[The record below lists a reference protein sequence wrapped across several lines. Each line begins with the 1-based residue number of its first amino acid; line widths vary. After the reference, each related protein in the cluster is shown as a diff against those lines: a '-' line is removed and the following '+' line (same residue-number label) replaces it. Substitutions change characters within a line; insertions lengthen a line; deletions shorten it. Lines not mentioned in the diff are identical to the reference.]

1 MKEKLEEIKRKIMP
15 DGKAMILA
23 YDQGFEHGPR
33 EFLEL
38 PESGNF
44 EYSNTRIIF
53 RTHVLLSDR
62 ITYLLRDLESGTVN
76 RDLFRIF

>member
-1 MKEKLEEIKRKIMP
+1 MKERMEELKNKIMP

-33 EFLEL
+33 DFLEL

-44 EYSNTRIIF
+44 GYILDIAEKGKFTGIVLHAGLQKDTPMKSPTRRF
-53 RTHVLLSDR
+53 R
-62 ITYLLRDLESGTVN
+62 
-76 RDLFRIF
+76 